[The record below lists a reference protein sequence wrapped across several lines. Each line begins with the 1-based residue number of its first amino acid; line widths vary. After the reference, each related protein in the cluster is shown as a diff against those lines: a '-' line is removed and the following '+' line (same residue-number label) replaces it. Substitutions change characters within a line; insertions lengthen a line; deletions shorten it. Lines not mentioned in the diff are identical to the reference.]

1 MQQDKMPRMQHDYG
15 QGIILS
21 MQSSIYP
28 AMEVNDMQEMTF
40 IYGPVPSRRLGIS
53 LGISPIPKKTCNYS
67 CIYCQLGRTDHLTN
81 QRQMFFPIEKILVE
95 FDEINQ
101 RNLSYDVITI
111 VGEGEPT
118 LYMGL
123 GQLILALQ
131 KKTEKPV
138 AVITNGAL
146 LYDRELQEELRLA
159 DIVLAS
165 VDAYDEA
172 SFKKINRPHRTL
184 TFKQVMDGLVDFS
197 KRYNGQL
204 LLEMMLMAGINDDNT
219 SLEKYAALLKTFT
232 YERLYLN
239 TPVRPPAESD
249 VKTIN
254 PEKMRQ
260 AVDRLGGIA
269 IDMLHSEGFHS
280 EITDHYAAILSIIKR
295 HPMNQHEIIGFLK
308 TRECDDPEAVLDD
321 LKEDTQVDAIDYKG
335 YVTFR
340 LK

>member
-1 MQQDKMPRMQHDYG
+1 
-15 QGIILS
+15 
-21 MQSSIYP
+21 
-28 AMEVNDMQEMTF
+28 MQEMTF

-81 QRQMFFPIEKILVE
+81 QRQMFFSIEKILVE

-101 RNLSYDVITI
+101 RNLCYDVITI

-131 KKTEKPV
+131 KKSEKPV

-146 LYDRELQEELRLA
+146 LYDRGLQEELSTA
-159 DIVLAS
+159 DIALVSL
-165 VDAYDEA
+165 DAYDEA
-172 SFKKINRPHRTL
+172 SFKKINRPHKTL
-184 TFKQVMDGLVDFS
+184 TFKQVMAGLVDFS
-197 KRYNGQL
+197 IRYSGQL
-204 LLEMMLMAGINDDNT
+204 WLEMMLMAGINDDK
-219 SLEKYAALLKTFT
+219 SSFEKYASLLETVT

-254 PEKMRQ
+254 NKRMRQ
-260 AVDRLGGIA
+260 AVDRLGGTA

-295 HPMNQHEIIGFLK
+295 HPMNQHEILSFLEK
-308 TRECDDPEAVLDD
+308 RECGDPKTVLDD
-321 LKEDTQVDAIDYKG
+321 LKEDSQVDAVNYKG

>member
-1 MQQDKMPRMQHDYG
+1 
-15 QGIILS
+15 
-21 MQSSIYP
+21 
-28 AMEVNDMQEMTF
+28 MQEMTF
-40 IYGPVPSRRLGIS
+40 LYGPVPSRRLGIS

-67 CIYCQLGRTDHLTN
+67 CIYCQLGRTDHMTN
-81 QRQMFFPIEKILVE
+81 QRQMFFPVEKILGE

-101 RNLSYDVITI
+101 RHLSYDVITI

-118 LYMGL
+118 LYSGL

-131 KKTEKPV
+131 QKTEKPV

-146 LYDRELQEELRLA
+146 LYDRGLQEELSAA

-165 VDAYDEA
+165 LDAYDEA
-172 SFKKINRPHRTL
+172 SFKKINRPHGTL

-197 KRYNGQL
+197 IRCQGQL
-204 LLEMMLMAGINDDNT
+204 WLEMMLMEGINDD
-219 SLEKYAALLKTFT
+219 SDSFEKYAALLKTVT

-249 VKTIN
+249 VKTIT
-254 PEKMRQ
+254 PEKMQR
-260 AVDRLGGIA
+260 AVDRLGGTA

-295 HPMNQHEIIGFLK
+295 HPMNQHEILSFLE
-308 TRECDDPEAVLDD
+308 TRKCDDPEAVLDD
-321 LKEDTQVDAIDYKG
+321 LKKDSQVDAIDYKG

>member
-1 MQQDKMPRMQHDYG
+1 
-15 QGIILS
+15 
-21 MQSSIYP
+21 
-28 AMEVNDMQEMTF
+28 MQEMTF

-81 QRQMFFPIEKILVE
+81 QRKMFFLLEEILME

-101 RNLSYDVITI
+101 HNLSYDVITI

-118 LYMGL
+118 LFLGL
-123 GQLILALQ
+123 GELIPALQ

-146 LYDRELQEELRLA
+146 LYDRGVQAELCAA

-165 VDAYDEA
+165 LDAFDEA
-172 SFKKINRPHRTL
+172 SFKRINRPHKSL
-184 TFKQVMDGLVDFS
+184 TFKQVLTGLVDFS
-197 KRYNGQL
+197 IRYSGQL
-204 LLEMMLMAGINDDNT
+204 WLEMMLMEGINDDNT
-219 SLEKYAALLKTFT
+219 SFEKYAALLETVT
-232 YERLYLN
+232 YDRLYLN

-260 AVDRLGGIA
+260 VVDRLGGTA
-269 IDMLHSEGFHS
+269 VDMLHSEGFHS
-280 EITDHYAAILSIIKR
+280 EITDHYVAILSIIKR
-295 HPMNQHEIIGFLK
+295 HPVNQFEILSFLE
-308 TRECDDPEAVLDD
+308 TRECDDPETVLND
-321 LKEDTQVDAIDYKG
+321 LKEDRQVDAISYKG
-335 YVTFR
+335 CVTFR